1 MYKMTWGESLLV
13 FCFYR
18 LIFPQSKII
27 YKEKK
32 IMRNVLNISAS
43 TAVPYYI
50 QSKFCSLHSLI

>member
-43 TAVPYYI
+43 TAVPFI
-50 QSKFCSLHSLI
+50 FNRNFALFTP